1 MHGLEA
7 VVVRLAST
15 VAQTVAKSVLTPK
28 PGAGLVADP
37 VRPLP
42 KPAGPEKLARV
53 LGERIAS
60 AYASLPEH
68 ERLAAVAAVQD
79 TFAAAGPID
88 ADRMFAADLDP
99 GRLAD
104 ELRRS
109 VADLAEQARD
119 LYGELLQLCCAHLVE
134 QLTAHPTFAA
144 RAAVEHTRRTGA
156 LLRERP
162 VTGPAGESALG
173 FEQRYADF
181 VAGTHSRLELF
192 GVTLGGR
199 HRAEWPLDTAYISL
213 AVDDERAYEPHRE
226 GLGVPGATR
235 TSVKAEQALAGCDR
249 LVLRGSAGSGK
260 STLVQWLALN
270 AARQSFGPELAD
282 WNRCVPFVLR
292 LRSFNTPEGLP
303 LPEDFLTASG
313 VPLRAPEDWTE
324 ELLSTGRALVLVDGV
339 DEVPPRLRS
348 RTEHWLKS
356 LIAAFPR
363 ARYVVTTRP
372 SAVPQDWLAAQG
384 FTVHTLLP
392 MEGDDIRA
400 FIRHWHDAVRREC
413 PPGAEPESL
422 DRYEESLNQ
431 AVATRRDLGRLAAN
445 PLMCALLC
453 ALNHDRRMHLPRAR
467 KELYDAALDMLLV
480 RRDTEREITS
490 VEGVS
495 LSRDEQTVLLQR
507 LAYWLIRNGQVEAA
521 RDEVVTML
529 DEWLAAMPQAREQ
542 GDAGQVFSHL
552 LIRSGLL
559 REPVPGYVDFVH
571 RTFQDYLGA
580 KAAVEAR
587 DFGVLVRNAHDDQ
600 WDDVV
605 RMAVGHAR
613 VEERGRLLRQL
624 LRRADRTPR
633 YRQRLVLLAAAS
645 LEHAPELDPAVRQEV
660 QDRAA
665 ELVPPRTTAEAE
677 QLAKA
682 GELVLELLPGPE
694 GLDSR
699 SAGAVVRTA
708 ALIGGD
714 AALRLIAQ
722 FRADTRLAVTQELAA
737 AWASFDARQ
746 YTDHVL
752 SAITPKAYL
761 KVSTAA
767 QLAELPRLPQFTN
780 IWLKGFQGLPP
791 EILEHDGLEYLCLD
805 GDRSLRDLSPL
816 VQLPSLRIFTIFRC
830 PQVQDLE
837 PLRGLPL
844 HQLYLHDLAR
854 GMSLTPLADI
864 PALDHLTLGF
874 SPDVNRA
881 GDIPAG
887 PGLTSL
893 GFTENSQDI
902 TLDGLE
908 RWPSLSWLIIVGDA
922 QGAQLSRLRH
932 PLHLATLN
940 IEKQSGL
947 DLTTVQRHHQLTSL
961 ALRDCTI
968 RTSLAPPQTAPP
980 PDPPASV
987 GLQRTHRP
995 GPARGPGQP
1004 HPPHQRQHRR
1014 HRPRTPP
1021 TRTTQP
1027 PRVTSPPP
1035 PKAAA
1040 MPQAP
1045 HQPHTDLQQL
1055 TNTQCT

>member
-7 VVVRLAST
+7 VVIRLAS
-15 VAQTVAKSVLTPK
+15 TVAKSVLTPK

-60 AYASLPEH
+60 VYASLPEH

-88 ADRMFAADLDP
+88 AERLFAADLDP

-104 ELRRS
+104 ELRRP
-109 VADLAEQARD
+109 VADLAERACD
-119 LYGELLQLCCAHLVE
+119 LYGELLRLCCAHLVE
-134 QLTAHPTFAA
+134 QLTVHPTFAA
-144 RAAVEHTRRTGA
+144 RAAVEQTRRTGT
-156 LLRERP
+156 LLREWTVP
-162 VTGPAGESALG
+162 GPAGDAAPG

-192 GVTLGGR
+192 GVTVGGR
-199 HRAEWPLDTAYISL
+199 HRAEWPLDTAYLSL
-213 AVDDERAYEPHRE
+213 AVSDERASEPHLDE
-226 GLGVPGATR
+226 LGVPGGTR
-235 TSVKAEQALAGCDR
+235 TSVKVEQALADCDR
-249 LVLRGSAGSGK
+249 LLLRGPAGSGK
-260 STLVQWLALN
+260 STLMQWLALN

-303 LPEDFLTASG
+303 MPEDFLTASG
-313 VPLRAPEDWTE
+313 VPLRAPQGWVE
-324 ELLSTGRALVLVDGV
+324 ELLSNGRALVLVDGV
-339 DEVPPRLRS
+339 DEVPPRLRG
-348 RTEHWLKS
+348 RTEQWLKS
-356 LIAAFPR
+356 LITAFPR

-372 SAVPQDWLAAQG
+372 SAVPEDWLAALA

-392 MEGDDIRA
+392 MERDDVRA

-413 PPGAEPESL
+413 VADAERALLE
-422 DRYEESLNQ
+422 RYEASVNQ
-431 AVATRRDLGRLAAN
+431 AVTTRRDLGRLATN

-453 ALNHDRRMHLPRAR
+453 ALNRDRRMQLPRAR

-495 LSRDEQTVLLQR
+495 LSRDEQTALLQR
-507 LAYWLIRNGQVEAA
+507 LAYWLIRNGQAEAA
-521 RDEVVTML
+521 RDDVVGVL
-529 DEWLAAMPQAREQ
+529 DEWLTTMPQVREQ
-542 GDAGQVFSHL
+542 GNADQVFSHL

-624 LRRADRTPR
+624 LRRAGRTPR

-645 LEHAPELDPAVRQEV
+645 LEHAPELDPVVRQEV

-665 ELVPPRTTAEAE
+665 ELVPPRSATEAD

-694 GLDSR
+694 GLDSGTA
-699 SAGAVVRTA
+699 SAVVKTA
-708 ALIGGD
+708 ALVGGE
-714 AALRLIAQ
+714 AALAVIAR
-722 FRADTRLAVTQELAA
+722 FRADTRPMVAGELTA
-737 AWASFDARQ
+737 AWAFFDAGEYADQ
-746 YTDHVL
+746 VL
-752 SAITPKAYL
+752 SAITHEVYAQ
-761 KVSTAA
+761 VSTAA
-767 QLAELPRLPQFTN
+767 QLAELPRLPQ
-780 IWLKGFQGLPP
+780 LKRIYLRGLQGFPP
-791 EILEHDGLEYLCLD
+791 EILEHAGLEYLCID
-805 GDRSLRDLSPL
+805 GDRSLLDLSPL
-816 VQLPSLRIFTIFRC
+816 SQLLSLTTFAIFGC
-830 PQVQDLE
+830 PEVQDLE
-837 PLRGLPL
+837 PLRGLRL
-844 HQLYLHDLAR
+844 QKLYLHDLAR
-854 GMSLTPLADI
+854 GMSLAPLADM

-874 SPDVNRA
+874 PPDVTHA

-887 PGLTSL
+887 PGLTAL
-893 GFTENSQDI
+893 VFTENSQDL
-902 TLDGLE
+902 TLDGLD
-908 RWPSLSWLIIVGDA
+908 RWPSLSWLSIVGDA
-922 QGAQLSRLRH
+922 QGAQLSCLSH
-932 PLHLATLN
+932 PLRLENLN
-940 IEKQSGL
+940 IEKQSAL
-947 DLTTVQRHHQLTSL
+947 DLTIVQRHRELTTL
-961 ALRDCTI
+961 VLRDCTVHS
-968 RTSLAPPQTAPP
+968 SLAPLKELPHLTR
-980 PDPPASV
+980 
-987 GLQRTHRP
+987 LTLWNC
-995 GPARGPGQP
+995 RGPIDL
-1004 HPPHQRQHRR
+1004 
-1014 HRPRTPP
+1014 
-1021 TRTTQP
+1021 
-1027 PRVTSPPP
+1027 
-1035 PKAAA
+1035 
-1040 MPQAP
+1040 AP
-1045 HQPHTDLQQL
+1045 LTDLHNL
-1055 TNTQCT
+1055 TVHITDSTDATGRENLPPERLNRE